1 MIIGMTLS
9 RDHLDAPLAEH
20 FGKAKWLL
28 VMDYPHRWEFV
39 RNQGLDGRSVA
50 EAFAARG
57 CTDVIVRHLGPGAYS
72 HVTAAGMKV
81 WQGEGD
87 QNVLALVDALRGG
100 RLRLSGDGLVRS
112 GSSRRR
118 QSVQRLRR
126 GRLRLSAATLRPRSG
141 KRVGKRNVILV
152 GV

>member
-28 VMDYPHRWEFV
+28 VMEYPDRWEFV

-50 EAFAARG
+50 AAFAARG

-72 HVTAAGMKV
+72 HVTSAGMKV

-87 QNVLALVDALRGG
+87 KNVLALVDALRGG
-100 RLRLSGDGLVRS
+100 RLRLLQASDVEQGHGH
-112 GSSRRR
+112 G
-118 QSVQRLRR
+118 
-126 GRLRLSAATLRPRSG
+126 GPHG
-141 KRVGKRNVILV
+141 G
-152 GV
+152 GH